1 MFKTFDN
8 NKNTKLFS
16 CNSIQDI
23 EIYNSLLQPACVLEP
38 KIKEIINALK
48 SLKNIAAYGMTGSG
62 STCFGIFTNSIDL
75 KSALT
80 KLNKETNNDYFVWH
94 GNKKEFGYNRIL
106 Y

>member
-1 MFKTFDN
+1 M
-8 NKNTKLFS
+8 
-16 CNSIQDI
+16 
-23 EIYNSLLQPACVLEP
+23 
-38 KIKEIINALK
+38 EIIETLK

-62 STCFGIFTNSIDL
+62 STCFGIFLDSVHL

-80 KLNKETNNDYFVWH
+80 KLTKERNNNYFIWH